1 MSGDSLPRWWTL
13 DKIRES
19 SESLEQE
26 SHSILLHVLF
36 FFTLRAVLISK
47 FSFLVRVSLLG
58 VVMRLF
64 VCLFAESSIH
74 HDFNRVYISCC
85 RSSLRPLV
93 HKNRKGGGGT
103 VFYSFFPAFVKR
115 PV

>member
-1 MSGDSLPRWWTL
+1 MSGDCLPRWWTL

-26 SHSILLHVLF
+26 ESHSILLHAL

-58 VVMRLF
+58 VVIRLF

-93 HKNRKGGGGT
+93 YKNRKGGGT